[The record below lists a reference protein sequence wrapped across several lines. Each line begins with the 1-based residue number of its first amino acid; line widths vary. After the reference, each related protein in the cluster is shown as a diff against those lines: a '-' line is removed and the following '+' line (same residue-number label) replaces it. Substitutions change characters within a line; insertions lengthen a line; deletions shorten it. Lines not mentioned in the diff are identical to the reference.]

1 MDVINKIIT
10 DIEWNLIIFISGAAI
25 LIPLI
30 LFIFV
35 YIFKVYIE
43 SAVEESSKE
52 FKEIIRL
59 MKAKTEELEIY
70 D

>member
-10 DIEWNLIIFISGAAI
+10 DIEWDLIIFISGAAI

-43 SAVEESSKE
+43 SVVEESSKE

>member
-35 YIFKVYIE
+35 YIFKVYVE
-43 SAVEESSKE
+43 SVVEESSKE